1 VSTKAIT
8 GTSDP
13 VVFEPVLNVPA
24 LVIFLL
30 ITTVFGA
37 LIIRTSEV
45 QGAVQ
50 ERNQALSVLREL
62 KSKELSGGVNELDVP
77 EALSSYEKAV
87 LKVESIRNIIPGVVR
102 IVPPSSAEPAEEDA
116 RMAAKQFLGQDFDIG
131 SSNRERE
138 SGELPTFAAAVLVVI
153 FLLQFA
159 LIVFMNVDPVA
170 SSSIVAEF

>member
-50 ERNQALSVLREL
+50 ERNQALSDLREL
-62 KSKELSGGVNELDVP
+62 KSKELSGGVNQLDVP
-77 EALSSYEKAV
+77 EALSRYEKAF
-87 LKVESIRNIIPGVVR
+87 LKVESIRNIVPGLVR
-102 IVPPSSAEPAEEDA
+102 IVPPSSFEPAEEDA
-116 RMAAKQFLGQDFDIG
+116 RIAAKQFLGKDFDIG
-131 SSNRERE
+131 SPNREQE
-138 SGELPTFAAAVLVVI
+138 SGELPTFAAAVLVAI

-159 LIVFMNVDPVA
+159 LLVFMNVDPVA